1 MCLTLSRGITTSIL
15 SLASCIRS
23 RGFKLAITSEII
35 GKLGGRVEEATVEG
49 REITASNVVIHTV
62 EVPPGK
68 QVLVSFIGRFS
79 KTSSNT
85 SSWPVLRLGTS
96 EVTTGSASRDVAIS
110 AILTESGNLTIT
122 AGSGALSATL
132 TGGTVYTAEM

>member
-1 MCLTLSRGITTSIL
+1 M
-15 SLASCIRS
+15 
-23 RGFKLAITSEII
+23 AITSEII

-49 REITASNVVIHTV
+49 RQITSSDTVVHTV

-79 KTSSNT
+79 KTSS
-85 SSWPVLRLGTS
+85 SAASWPVLRLGTS
-96 EVTTGSASRDVAIS
+96 EVTTGSTSRDVAIS
-110 AILTESGNLTIT
+110 AILTESGSLTIS
-122 AGSGALSATL
+122 AGSGVLSATL

>member
-1 MCLTLSRGITTSIL
+1 M
-15 SLASCIRS
+15 
-23 RGFKLAITSEII
+23 AITSEII
-35 GKLGGRVEEATVEG
+35 GKLGGRVEEAAVEG
-49 REITASNVVIHTV
+49 REITSSNVVVHTV

-79 KTSSNT
+79 KVPNLA

-96 EVTTGSASRDVAIS
+96 ESTTGSTSRDVAIS

-122 AGSGALSATL
+122 AGSGTLSATL